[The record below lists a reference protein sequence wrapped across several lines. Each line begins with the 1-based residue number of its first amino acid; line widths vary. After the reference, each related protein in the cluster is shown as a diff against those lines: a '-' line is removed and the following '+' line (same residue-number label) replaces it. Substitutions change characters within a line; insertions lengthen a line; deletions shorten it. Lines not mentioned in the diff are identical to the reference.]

1 MAKVKPWEKKYAGIF
16 NKDEQYILSSRRLL
30 AESALEQLNLKVA
43 DQAFVRCKDFQGIEF
58 VKRLG
63 NLQSET
69 MKQAEVA
76 AYFRRF
82 DEAERMYLDMDRR

>member
-1 MAKVKPWEKKYAGIF
+1 M
-16 NKDEQYILSSRRLL
+16 
-30 AESALEQLNLKVA
+30 
-43 DQAFVRCKDFQGIEF
+43 RCRDFQGIEF

-63 NLQSET
+63 NLQNET

-82 DEAERMYLDMDRR
+82 DEAERMYLEMDRRFVPRVNLFLSDVINIGLTKPL